1 MTVFVFVF
9 TRYALVQNVGACAL
23 CICAIYVCEYMYLEM
38 NGVQIKSKRN
48 VQYIIITCTWYECD
62 MAAGAMFFF
71 LLKICKCRMKSSVA

>member
-1 MTVFVFVF
+1 
-9 TRYALVQNVGACAL
+9 
-23 CICAIYVCEYMYLEM
+23 M

-62 MAAGAMFFF
+62 MAAGAMLF